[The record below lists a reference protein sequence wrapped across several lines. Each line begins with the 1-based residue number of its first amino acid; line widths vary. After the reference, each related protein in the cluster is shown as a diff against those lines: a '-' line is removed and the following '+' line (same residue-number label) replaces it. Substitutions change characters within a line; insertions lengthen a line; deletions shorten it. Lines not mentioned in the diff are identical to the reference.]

1 MEFLSLSNS
10 FHSLDKDCPKALAYQ
25 FINDNPLESC
35 PKICF
40 NVPSYYNDLIA
51 GIYSVTHTF
60 IYNNQDVHALPEFE
74 RQLVNCHGYNN
85 IAMFCGPVV
94 ARNLHLFENRAFIH
108 SIDLTFGVTN
118 RKCSEYIASKLDL
131 DPYFIMFV
139 MAIYIFSS
147 SSCTSF
153 HDQQLIVCDDVNVS
167 LALFRIQSI
176 YTEVTWKYLIYR
188 YSFEDVVKRFD
199 NLIRCFIVG
208 QNSLTVMENDRQHD
222 AIRESLIAK

>member
-1 MEFLSLSNS
+1 MAHRIITEYPSNTR
-10 FHSLDKDCPKALAYQ
+10 PR
-25 FINDNPLESC
+25 
-35 PKICF
+35 ICF
-40 NVPSYYNDLIA
+40 KVPSYINDLIA

-167 LALFRIQSI
+167 LILFRIQSI
-176 YTEVTWKYLIYR
+176 YTEAAWKYLIYR
-188 YSFEDVVKRFD
+188 YAFEDAVKRFD
-199 NLIRCFIVG
+199 NLIQCFIMA
-208 QNSLTVMENDRQHD
+208 QNSLTVMDNDVQHEE
-222 AIRESLIAK
+222 IRESFIAQTELVLE